1 MMKFVGRYM
10 PGLAMVTLLVLAGML
25 SARLV
30 PGLGAVTATILWGM
44 VLGNTI
50 GVRASWKSGVR
61 IAEKKMLNVAI
72 ALMGLELELSVAAG
86 LGLRTVP
93 IIVGVIGGSIFL
105 GIVMGRLFRLPA
117 GLALLLGIGNGI
129 CGSAAIAASAPVI
142 DAGKDD
148 VGISIAVVN
157 LMGAIG
163 IFLIPA
169 IALLLGLEASES
181 GLLIGGTLQAVGQ
194 TVATGL
200 RMGDEVA
207 RLATMVKMGRVLL
220 LGAVLILLSISYRKK
235 SAGRFPVPPF
245 IVAFVLLAVLVNVL
259 PVPESVLT
267 AAGEL
272 QDVLLLAAVAA
283 IGLGIEIRSIARYG
297 VAAFLLSG
305 IIFAVNILLVLAL
318 M

>member
-1 MMKFVGRYM
+1 
-10 PGLAMVTLLVLAGML
+10 
-25 SARLV
+25 V
-30 PGLGAVTATILWGM
+30 PALGAVTATILWGM
-44 VLGNTI
+44 VVGNTI
-50 GVRASWKSGVR
+50 GVRTSCKTGVR
-61 IAEKKMLNVAI
+61 AAEKKLLNVAI
-72 ALMGLELELSVAAG
+72 VLMGLELELSAAAG
-86 LGLRTVP
+86 LGLRTLP

-105 GIVMGRLFRLPA
+105 GIVVGRLFRLPA

-142 DAGKDD
+142 DAGKDE

-169 IALLLGLEASES
+169 IALLLGLDVPES

-220 LGAVLILLSISYRKK
+220 LGAVLILLSISYRKR

-245 IVAFVLLAVLVNVL
+245 IVAFVLLAVLVNLL
-259 PVPESVLT
+259 PVPESLLS
-267 AAGEL
+267 AARGL
-272 QDVLLLAAVAA
+272 QEVFLLAAVAA
-283 IGLGIEIRSIARYG
+283 IGLGIEIKSITRYG
-297 VAAFLLSG
+297 LSAFLLSG
-305 IIFAVNILLVLAL
+305 VIFGLNILLVLVL